1 MKSKSKTVA
10 ERKSALAEGL
20 GIDLGEIESTRN
32 DEFKTP
38 DGTYLVLTER
48 EAHDN
53 AIKNIESTVEENGLE
68 SFTEEFI
75 EKIIDDYTDKDRLLK
90 LATDDIL
97 ESQVEYLGK
106 VPLIGELLERGLV
119 LDSDLKDNGDLKP
132 EIDLDEKKRELA
144 EVILDEMGIY
154 EWLDELGSYDG
165 QYEFLVDNDLV
176 DWNEVYEAY
185 LRDIGVPSLLATYDD
200 KEIELEGGLRA
211 YRIA

>member
-1 MKSKSKTVA
+1 MESKTVA

-20 GIDLGEIESTRN
+20 GLDLREIESTGN

-38 DGTYLVLTER
+38 DGTYLVLTKR

-53 AIKNIESTVEENGLE
+53 AIKTIESMVEELGLE

-75 EKIIDDYTDKDRLLK
+75 KKIIDDYTDKDRLLK

-97 ESQVEYLGK
+97 ESQVDYLGK
-106 VPLIGELLERGLV
+106 IPLIGELLERGLV
-119 LDSDLKDNGDLKP
+119 LDSDLTNNGGLKP
-132 EIDLDEKKRELA
+132 GIDLDEKKRELA
-144 EVILDEMGIY
+144 EDILDRMGIY

-185 LRDIGVPSLLATYDD
+185 LMDVGVPFLLATHDG
-200 KEIELEGGLRA
+200 KEIELEGDLYA
-211 YRIA
+211 YRIN